1 MAYTKTNWV
10 NGQAP
15 ALSAENLNK
24 IEEGIY
30 NNAGDIASILADV
43 SALKTEDTILI
54 DKFTTDSHVFGAA
67 GSSSPS
73 PVWWVYGSNYH
84 APSHTG
90 YTPVGIISQTP
101 TAQSMLIPCMALN
114 YSQYGD
120 RFVGYIRNDGSSQI
134 TDSVVVTILYV
145 KDEHITII

>member
-54 DKFTTDSHVFGAA
+54 DKFTTPSHTYGPV
-67 GSSSPS
+67 GSSSP
-73 PVWWVYGSNYH
+73 PEVWWVYSGDMH
-84 APSHTG
+84 APSHVG
-90 YTPVGIISQTP
+90 YTPVGIIGQSP
-101 TAQSMLIPCMALN
+101 NAQSRLVPCIVLNPAL
-114 YSQYGD
+114 YGD
-120 RFVGYIRNDGSSQI
+120 RLAGYVRNSSSSQL
-134 TDSVVVTILYV
+134 TDTVTVTILYV
-145 KDEHITII
+145 KNEHLNII